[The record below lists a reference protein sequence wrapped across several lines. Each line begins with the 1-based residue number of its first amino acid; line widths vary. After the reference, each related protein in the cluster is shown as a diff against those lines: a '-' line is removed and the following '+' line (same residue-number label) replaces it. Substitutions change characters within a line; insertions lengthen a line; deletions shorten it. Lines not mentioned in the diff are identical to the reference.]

1 MNGPFVV
8 LKRSLD
14 SEVEFEKDEARQTRT
29 LHTGQMRSGGGW
41 PYVPGYIRVESLCV
55 PGVAILLITEAV

>member
-29 LHTGQMRSGGGW
+29 LHTAQMRSGGG
-41 PYVPGYIRVESLCV
+41 
-55 PGVAILLITEAV
+55 